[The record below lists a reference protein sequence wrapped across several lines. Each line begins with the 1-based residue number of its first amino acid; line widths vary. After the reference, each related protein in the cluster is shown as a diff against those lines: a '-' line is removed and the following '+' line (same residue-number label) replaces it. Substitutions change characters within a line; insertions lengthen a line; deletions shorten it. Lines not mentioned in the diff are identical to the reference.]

1 MINAIFYKEWIKTK
15 WVAILSFLTLFG
27 FSTFLIYNL
36 YRMIELK
43 GAVHI
48 WEVMIHRDAL
58 FITMIN
64 YIPLIIGVVFAITQ
78 FVPEMQ
84 RKQLKL
90 TLHLPYDSN
99 KMVAVMVGYGM
110 GMLILMFGLT
120 LLYFT
125 LFFSQVLVIELVKH
139 IMLTALVWFLA
150 GIVSSLLTAWIVLEP
165 TWKRRI
171 FYLVISILLLRIFFM
186 SGDGQAYNSFI
197 GWIFL
202 FIVLFVSFAFMSVIR
217 FKEGRQD

>member
-15 WVAILSFLTLFG
+15 WIAILSFLTLFG

-36 YRMIELK
+36 YRMIEIK

-48 WEVMIHRDAL
+48 WEVIIQRDAL
-58 FITMIN
+58 FITKID

-90 TLHLPYDSN
+90 TLHLPYNST
-99 KMVAVMVGYGM
+99 KMVSGMVGYGVT
-110 GMLILMFGLT
+110 MLVVLFGLT
-120 LLYFT
+120 MLYFGI
-125 LFFSQVLVIELVKH
+125 FFSRVLIAEMVSH
-139 IMLTALVWFLA
+139 ILLTSLIWFLA
-150 GIVSSLLTAWIVLEP
+150 GIMSYLLTAWIVLEP

-171 FYLVISILLLRIFFM
+171 LYVIISILLLSIFFM
-186 SGDGQAYNSFI
+186 SGDGQAYNHFI
-197 GWIFL
+197 GWMIL
-202 FIVLFVSFAFMSVIR
+202 FIILAASFAFMSVIR
-217 FKEGRQD
+217 FKEGKQD

>member
-43 GAVHI
+43 GAAHI

-64 YIPLIIGVVFAITQ
+64 YIPLIIGIVFAITQ

-150 GIVSSLLTAWIVLEP
+150 GIVSYLLTAWIVLEP

>member
-36 YRMIELK
+36 YRMIGLK

-48 WEVMIHRDAL
+48 WEVIIQRDAL

-90 TLHLPYDSN
+90 TLHLPYNST
-99 KMVAVMVGYGM
+99 KMVAAMIGYGM
-110 GMLILMFGLT
+110 VVLVVLFGLT
-120 LLYFT
+120 LLSFT
-125 LFFSQVLVIELVKH
+125 IFFSQVLAMELVRH
-139 IMLTALVWFLA
+139 IILSALIWFLA
-150 GIVSSLLTAWIVLEP
+150 GIMSYLLTAWIVLEP
-165 TWKRRI
+165 TWRRRI
-171 FYLVISILLLRIFFM
+171 LYLVMSILLIRIFFM
-186 SGDGQAYNSFI
+186 SGDGQAYYQFI
-197 GWIFL
+197 GWMSL
-202 FIVLFVSFAFMSVIR
+202 FIVLFTSFACMSVAR
-217 FKEGRQD
+217 FKEGKQD